1 MGVKYAFPPWRGFRI
16 VLANRKEKMFGKIW
30 RDFFFSRSQAP
41 TKRASKRRR
50 INSSVAPSIQGLCAH
65 HDIIISWLW
74 TIMSATMQTW
84 VDVTT
89 LRWLRSLRG
98 EGGEPSGTRQ
108 KSSHCILPST
118 ESNAFPPPGHI
129 YIYCDYAPH
138 IQSISSAL
146 SGRIS
151 RFELSVMLKWWNR
164 SETDVRMETWRLLP
178 RTIILSAGE
187 ILSVLIIL
195 VLRLD
200 LCWKHLRA
208 VFTAAHAGRFF

>member
-50 INSSVAPSIQGLCAH
+50 INSSVAPSIQRLCAH

-98 EGGEPSGTRQ
+98 EGGEPSGNQ
-108 KSSHCILPST
+108 T
-118 ESNAFPPPGHI
+118 EVVALHSPLDGIKCLPPPDTYTYTVITRPTYNPSHQL
-129 YIYCDYAPH
+129 CPA
-138 IQSISSAL
+138 
-146 SGRIS
+146 
-151 RFELSVMLKWWNR
+151 ELADSNC
-164 SETDVRMETWRLLP
+164 LL
-178 RTIILSAGE
+178 
-187 ILSVLIIL
+187 
-195 VLRLD
+195 
-200 LCWKHLRA
+200 C
-208 VFTAAHAGRFF
+208 

>member
-50 INSSVAPSIQGLCAH
+50 INSSVAPSIQRLCAH

-98 EGGEPSGTRQ
+98 WGGSLREPDRSRRIAFSPRRNQ
-108 KSSHCILPST
+108 MPS
-118 ESNAFPPPGHI
+118 PPGHI